1 MHIGLVA
8 MHCGCSA
15 EFFSYACFNYPTLG
29 DLYKYAAYDAMVK
42 RMMTSPTAAAD
53 GRNAGSATPT
63 V

>member
-42 RMMTSPTAAAD
+42 RMTAGPTAAAD